1 MNLIQ
6 KSLSLKT
13 RRSLTITLSAFIL
26 TSNFVLPTLKASAN
40 SVQCTYAANE
50 PPSNV
55 RVNPSRNAGVKGA
68 IRAKTSV
75 SVEKQSGEWYY
86 ISYPL
91 QGWIHQSQIDKYCY
105 KQIGSTNVNDY
116 GDKYDDV
123 EYQDRQK
130 ITYEDL
136 QKSIHYNQL
145 VIKALDNG
153 DYDSAMV
160 MAVESYK
167 LVPRPEL
174 LGIINKIYSL
184 GGRLP

>member
-1 MNLIQ
+1 MQ
-6 KSLSLKT
+6 KSLSLKA

-26 TSNFVLPTLKASAN
+26 TSNFILPTLKASAN

-68 IRAKTSV
+68 IRAKTPV

-91 QGWIHQSQIDKYCY
+91 PGWIHQSQIDKYCY
-105 KQIGSTNVNDY
+105 KQIGSDTVDDY
-116 GDKYDDV
+116 GEKYDDV
-123 EYQDRQK
+123 GYEDQQA
-130 ITYEDL
+130 ITYKNL
-136 QKSIHYNQL
+136 QEAMRYNEL
-145 VIKALDNG
+145 SLKAFENG
-153 DYDSAMV
+153 DYDSALV
-160 MAVESYK
+160 MAVAAYK
-167 LVPRPEL
+167 LAPRPAQMEVIKKL
-174 LGIINKIYSL
+174 YLL